1 MSPRV
6 VVISARFSS
15 LSVDKRAEIAQ
26 PERAGGET

>member
-6 VVISARFSS
+6 VAISARLAS

-26 PERAGGET
+26 TERVGAET